1 MRNGKAYID
10 SLKDDRE
17 VWMDGEKIKDV
28 TEHPALRPAIDA
40 TAHLYDLQHEA
51 ATKATLSWE
60 APELGQIIG
69 RTFQPPRSLQD
80 FQARRAATRIWM
92 ETSCGFMGRAPDF
105 LNTVLMSFKAKSSFF
120 AMQSIERQQ
129 AVEHYVDSAARE
141 DLFLTH
147 GLNDPLP
154 NKTKAR
160 HAQEDA
166 GVVLHVEEETS
177 AGLIVSGAKVV
188 ATAAAYANDALM
200 FPMPANQV
208 PGDEAY
214 ALCVSVPIASPG
226 LKVICRGS
234 FMHPGR
240 HADFPLSSRFDEMDS
255 VLVFDR
261 VLIPWDRVFL
271 HGDVGLINSMYGVCK
286 VREMTAHQTNIR
298 LQIKMEFLYALL
310 VKIARM
316 LGIEDTPWVAQALG
330 ETATWVEVLRSSI
343 ATSEHEAERDPENGI
358 LYPRF
363 ESIGIGRVLGP
374 RMYTETIQKIRRIA
388 GSILMQA
395 PGSLSILDTDA
406 GALIERYYKGTGVS
420 AREKISLA
428 RLAWDVCGTEFGS
441 RHALYELFYAGDPD
455 ALMARFH
462 KDYARRDLH
471 LEVFERVM
479 GRLDGT
485 A

>member
-1 MRNGKAYID
+1 MRNGKAYVA

-17 VWMDGEKIKDV
+17 VWIDGERVQDV
-28 TEHPALRPAIDA
+28 TKHPALRPAIDA
-40 TAHLYDLQHEA
+40 TAHLYDLQFEA
-51 ATKATLSWE
+51 EHASILGWDS
-60 APELGQIIG
+60 PELGQTIG
-69 RTFQPPRSLQD
+69 RTFQPPRELAD
-80 FQARRAATRIWM
+80 LQARREATRIWM

-105 LNTVLMSFKAKSSFF
+105 LNTALMAFKAGSSFF
-120 AMQSIERQQ
+120 ARQSVERQS
-129 AVEHYVDSAARE
+129 AIENYVDFAARE

-154 NKTKAR
+154 DKTKAR

-166 GVVLHVEEETS
+166 GVVLHVEEETKD
-177 AGLIVSGAKVV
+177 GLIVSGAKVV

-208 PGDEAY
+208 RGDEPY
-214 ALCVSVPIASPG
+214 ALCVSVPVASPG

-271 HGDVGLINSMYGVCK
+271 HGDVGLINGMYGACK
-286 VREMTAHQTNIR
+286 VREMTAHQTNVR
-298 LQIKMEFLYALL
+298 LQVKMEFLYALL

-316 LGIEDTPWVAQALG
+316 LGIEKTPWVAQALG
-330 ETATWVEVLRSSI
+330 ETAAWVEVLRASI
-343 ATSEHEAERDPENGI
+343 LTGEQEAARDPENGL

-363 ESIGIGRVLGP
+363 ESIGIGRVMGP
-374 RMYTETIQKIRRIA
+374 RMYTETVQKIRRIA
-388 GSILMQA
+388 GSTLMQA
-395 PGSLSILDTDA
+395 PGSLSMLDTEA
-406 GALIERYYKGTGVS
+406 GALVERYYKGTGVS

-455 ALMARFH
+455 ALMARYH
-462 KDYARRDLH
+462 LDYARKDLH
-471 LEVFERVM
+471 LDTFERTI
-479 GRLDGT
+479 GRL
-485 A
+485 AES